1 MDFLSV
7 SIFSKMKPEPYS
19 ALLPRILLAFMASEI
34 IIFIYLFILQSAGE
48 GGCSYAHNSTCCLKQ
63 LVSPQIDAS
72 ACSSKYII
80 HTNDGV
86 SQ

>member
-7 SIFSKMKPEPYS
+7 SIFSKMKPEPCS
-19 ALLPRILLAFMASEI
+19 ALLPHILLAFMASEI
-34 IIFIYLFILQSAGE
+34 IIFLTE
-48 GGCSYAHNSTCCLKQ
+48 WGGGVSPAHNSTCCLEQ
-63 LVSPQIDAS
+63 LVSPQTDAS